1 MLCVQLRKKQEPNGQ
16 SGGEG
21 DGGGGGG
28 VMSLQTKGHGG
39 RAVGGLQILCCER
52 SEGSAEF

>member
-28 VMSLQTKGHGG
+28 GVVMSLQTKGHGG
-39 RAVGGLQILCCER
+39 RAVRGL
-52 SEGSAEF
+52 

>member
-16 SGGEG
+16 REVEG

-28 VMSLQTKGHGG
+28 QMSLQTK
-39 RAVGGLQILCCER
+39 AMVGGQGGL
-52 SEGSAEF
+52 